1 MGLNSADGRRKKMVD
16 EMPIQI
22 AIAICHNM
30 NNPEERAKFTDR
42 QIMDAV
48 QIILAKEDTRP
59 VSKQAY
65 VNALRYVFEKLMKYV
80 KEY

>member
-1 MGLNSADGRRKKMVD
+1 
-16 EMPIQI
+16 MPIQI

-30 NNPEERAKFTDR
+30 GDPEERAKFTDA

-48 QIILAKEDTRP
+48 QIILEKEDIRTI
-59 VSKQAY
+59 SKQAF

-80 KEY
+80 KENENGNYQTC